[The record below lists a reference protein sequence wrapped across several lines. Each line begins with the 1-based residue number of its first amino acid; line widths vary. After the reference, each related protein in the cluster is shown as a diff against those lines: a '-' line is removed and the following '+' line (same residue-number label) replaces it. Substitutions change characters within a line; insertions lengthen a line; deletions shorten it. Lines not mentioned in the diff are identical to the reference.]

1 MAASLVLLA
10 AWSVLSGP
18 SKDTGSVDRSASF
31 WHMVVPGLVVAI
43 AMLVG
48 IWFSKAGGWSIP
60 PAQSTDWFAAALEL
74 SLVAVI
80 AAGILR
86 TQTLGLATRV
96 LMALVLCSGLAWKQ
110 ARSSWP
116 LGESIATIG
125 SFTLLT
131 VLAWSALDRL
141 CAPRHGTLGTT
152 DASHRLHGA
161 PAWSGPAVLLCWTGL
176 ASQALAATDSILLG
190 KVLAMLAA
198 VMGVALVLS
207 LVRRTSDFMSGVP
220 AVVSLLMC
228 VLVYSGLH
236 YAGLRV
242 WMAVLIGIAPAFATG
257 VDLLL
262 LRSLTGTP
270 RGLARVGAVSLLPA
284 IVLAVA
290 IPAALKAAEGSEG
303 Y

>member
-10 AWSVLSGP
+10 AWSVISGRTEG
-18 SKDTGSVDRSASF
+18 TGPVDRPASL

-74 SLVAVI
+74 GAAAVI
-80 AAGILR
+80 ATAAIR
-86 TQTLGLATRV
+86 TQTVALGSRV
-96 LMALVLCSGLAWKQ
+96 VVAVVLCSGLAWKQ

-131 VLAWSALDRL
+131 VLAWAALDRL
-141 CAPRHGTLGTT
+141 CVPRHGTLGAT

-190 KVLAMLAA
+190 KVLAMQAA

-207 LVRRTSDFMSGVP
+207 LVRKNSDFMSGVP
-220 AVVSLLMC
+220 AVVSLMMC

-270 RGLARVGAVSLLPA
+270 RGLARVGAVSVLPA

-290 IPAALKAAEGSEG
+290 IPAALKAAEGSDG